1 MSDLSVVKNQN
12 RPTTVGRARAI
23 TLTAML
29 SAVAF
34 VLMFLDFPIPF
45 LIPSF
50 VKMDVSEQ
58 IGRAS
63 CRERV

>member
-1 MSDLSVVKNQN
+1 MEEDVLTHAPFCYAPEGMVFRVLPTKKECFVMSDLSVVKNQN

-34 VLMFLDFPIPF
+34 VL
-45 LIPSF
+45 
-50 VKMDVSEQ
+50 
-58 IGRAS
+58 
-63 CRERV
+63 